1 VAPLQ
6 KVAMGLV
13 VVVLGARFGGV
24 DALPDPLG
32 WLLVVAG
39 LLPLRR
45 DVPLD
50 GWLVALAALAGLV
63 SVPLVLPGVR
73 DGLDPSTGWALSL
86 PQTVFCAVL
95 CGSLGVAAARAG
107 DRRTGRLGVLRWA
120 FVVAGLGPVLV
131 YGGGLGGLVA
141 PLAVLVVLA
150 EVVLVWTLFA
160 VSRRPWAGG

>member
-1 VAPLQ
+1 
-6 KVAMGLV
+6 
-13 VVVLGARFGGV
+13 FGGI

-39 LLPLRR
+39 LLGLRR

-50 GWLVALAALAGLV
+50 GWLLALAALAGLV

-95 CGSLGVAAARAG
+95 CGSLGVAAAAEGVGEGRVGARGAGAG
-107 DRRTGRLGVLRWA
+107 DERELVDVLLVGGPRRDPHGD
-120 FVVAGLGPVLV
+120 
-131 YGGGLGGLVA
+131 
-141 PLAVLVVLA
+141 LVVLHA
-150 EVVLVWTLFA
+150 VVGEVVRARPHDRGGVVGADHPGHRDHLEVA
-160 VSRRPWAGG
+160 VER